1 MLLLEVKCRGTSPL
15 LMNRMDESTLEGL
28 RTKVK
33 KPKNKDVGK
42 TSTRREDAEPKVYLA
57 ELEIGPKKVKTKVPV
72 IPGENLMSCLIAAGV
87 FIRLD
92 AKRQVSTGKATLL
105 PGLMSLHDFVLPVV
119 DPDTGETAVWDPDTR
134 KGTNPNGNEAVCIV
148 RPRFDRWAFTA
159 KIEIDDH
166 EIGENAIRDLWDKA
180 GRRIGLGDFRPS
192 RKGIF
197 GQFVVEDWNRLE
209 KSDKAAE

>member
-1 MLLLEVKCRGTSPL
+1 MLLIQVKCRGTSPL
-15 LMNRMDESTLEGL
+15 LMNRMSEDTLEGL

-33 KPKNKDVGK
+33 KPKAKDIGK
-42 TSTRREDAEPKVYLA
+42 TSTRREDAEPKVYLSKSGA
-57 ELEIGPKKVKTKVPV
+57 PI

-105 PGLMSLHDFVLPVV
+105 PGLMTLLDVQLPVV
-119 DPDTGETAVWDPDTR
+119 DPDTGKAAEWDPDTR

-166 EIGENAIRDLWDKA
+166 EIGENAVRDLWDKA

-197 GQFVVEDWNRLE
+197 GQFVVEEWTRIE
-209 KSDKAAE
+209 RSDRAAE